1 MIFAAARFCS
11 RGIYAGLNIPLN
23 LRPLYPLIRVCR
35 TGIFVPLLIPPVF
48 RPPPVL
54 QREDD
59 VESPTYGNR
68 RLRHTLHPGNDTGR
82 PESLC
87 TVGPDAMVSDK

>member
-48 RPPPVL
+48 RPHVL

-59 VESPTYGNR
+59 VKSPAYGNR
-68 RLRHTLHPGNDTGR
+68 RLLHTLHPGNDTGR
-82 PESLC
+82 PESPC

>member
-48 RPPPVL
+48 RPHVL

-59 VESPTYGNR
+59 VKPPAYGNR

-82 PESLC
+82 PESPC
-87 TVGPDAMVSDK
+87 TAGPDAMVSDK